1 VSEKIFSV
9 RYSYTRIARPLGWEL
24 YAIACNIY
32 KIYPWQDICAPM
44 YAHAELL
51 DGSCKVN
58 QPRQTE
64 GGCRKQ
70 VIPQ

>member
-9 RYSYTRIARPLGWEL
+9 RYSYTRTATLLGGSYTRSHVMYIKSIRDRIYAR
-24 YAIACNIY
+24 IH
-32 KIYPWQDICAPM
+32 APM

-58 QPRQTE
+58 LSRQTE
-64 GGCRKQ
+64 GVENR
-70 VIPQ
+70 